1 MLLSAETFTT
11 AWWIY
16 LILVVAYFVTILS
29 TVIVI
34 ISENRNPVKSLAWVT
49 VLLLLPVVGLIF
61 YIIFGRN
68 ITNTRMISRRNRRRL
83 RRKESYAKVNLQQQG
98 LELGSIQLIQLTRT
112 LAGAQFYPGNHLK
125 IFTNGHDKF
134 EALIRDINE
143 AHSFVNIQYYIFLI
157 DSIGSRVSEALVAA
171 AHRGVKVRFIYD
183 HVGSY
188 RTPDKYIAQLKREG
202 VEAYPFFKVAFP
214 PFGTRINW
222 RNHRKICIIDGAIGY
237 IGGMNIADRYIDGGK
252 KFACWRDTHL
262 RITGPAVRA
271 LQYSFAVDWNFMGL
285 PLIEDKM
292 PDFKHAEGIGMQ
304 MLSSGPTLQWT
315 NQAMLFLKA
324 ISSATKRVYIQTPY
338 FLPTEALLRALQT
351 ASLSGVDVRIMLPLK
366 SDSDMLDYGGR
377 SYFTECLQASIKI
390 YLYKAGMLHS
400 KMVIIDDEFVSV
412 GSSNFDFRS
421 FEHNFEANMQIYSRQ
436 ATEEFASIFYY
447 DITKSVR
454 IKAEEWKHRSR
465 SRKAAESLV
474 RLLSPIL

>member
-1 MLLSAETFTT
+1 MFLSAATFTT

-16 LILVVAYFVTILS
+16 LILAVAYFVTILS

-61 YIIFGRN
+61 YIVFGRN

-83 RRKESYAKVNLQQQG
+83 RRKESYNKVNLQQQG
-98 LELGSIQLIQLTRT
+98 LGRNSVQLIQLTRT
-112 LAGAQFYPGNHLK
+112 LSGAQFYPGNELTV
-125 IFTNGHDKF
+125 FTNGHDKF
-134 EALIRDINE
+134 ESLLRDIGQ
-143 AHSFVNIQYYIFLI
+143 SRKFINIQYYIFLI
-157 DSIGSRVSEALVAA
+157 DGIGSRVSEALVAA

-188 RTPDKYIAQLKREG
+188 RTPDKQIARLKREG

-222 RNHRKICIIDGAIGY
+222 RNHRKICVIDGAIGY

-262 RITGPAVRA
+262 RVTGPAVLA

-292 PDFKHAEGIGMQ
+292 PEFKDTKGIGMQ

-324 ISSATKRVYIQTPY
+324 ISSATRRVYIQTPY

-351 ASLSGVDVRIMLPLK
+351 ASLSGVDVRIMLPTK
-366 SDSDMLDYGGR
+366 SDSDMLDYGSR
-377 SYFTECLQASIKI
+377 SYFTECLQAGIKI
-390 YLYKAGMLHS
+390 YLYQAGMLHC
-400 KMVIIDDEFVSV
+400 KMVIVDDEFVSV
-412 GSSNFDFRS
+412 GSTNFDFRS
-421 FEHNFEANMQIYSRQ
+421 FEHNFEANMQIYSRE
-436 ATEEFASIFYY
+436 ANHEFTSIFLN
-447 DITKSVR
+447 DISKSMR
-454 IKAEEWKHRSR
+454 IKPDDWRRRSR
-465 SRKAAESLV
+465 SSKAAESLV